1 MAAGMEQVVS
11 RAFELEFD
19 EPALRWLQSRL
30 SHLPLVISYR
40 VTRCC
45 SGPPVREV
53 RLRQLSH
60 PSQGREGL
68 IQIGTVLDR
77 AVLLDARIAGSMPPR
92 IPVSAGG
99 IGRFRGLRLNLSADE
114 WARLLYP

>member
-1 MAAGMEQVVS
+1 MAAGMEQLVS

-19 EPALRWLQSRL
+19 EPALKWLASRL
-30 SHLPLVISYR
+30 SDKPLVISYR

-53 RLRQLSH
+53 RLRQLSR
-60 PSQGREGL
+60 PSRRSEGL

-77 AVLLDARIAGSMPPR
+77 AVLLDTRIAGSMPRR
-92 IPVSAGG
+92 IAVSAGG
-99 IGRFRGLRLNLSADE
+99 IGRFKGLRLNLSADQ